1 VNSWRRLS
9 YVFDRGE
16 ILGLRVATLV
26 RAALLLGA
34 LVAVLR
40 RPGPAW
46 ILAALLVAVAI
57 LIWVLVARV
66 RRRNFIRFVEEPL
79 LFPPAHLL
87 GPAEKI
93 PLYATGVLGVEGKQR
108 LFAELPGFYRTFATR
123 EHALLCQ
130 AQPRRWGG
138 IVAWPEQEL
147 GLWYA
152 FFLPDQIA
160 ELRTGRLQGS
170 RDGEA
175 ALAVAYRQG
184 RAAQGSSR
192 RSATSKQNPKSG
204 TPVIATIYLT
214 FPTAADR
221 LTVLADLLVDLPPTA
236 YPKRLPEE
244 NAA

>member
-1 VNSWRRLS
+1 MNSWRRLL

-16 ILGLRVATLV
+16 VFGLRVATLAS
-26 RAALLLGA
+26 AALLFGA

-46 ILAALLVAVAI
+46 IVAALLVAVAI

-79 LFPPAHLL
+79 LFPPPHLL

-160 ELRTGRLQGS
+160 EIRTGRLQGS

-175 ALAVAYRQG
+175 ALAVTYRQE
-184 RAAQGSSR
+184 RAAQGSSQ
-192 RSATSKQNPKSG
+192 RSATSKQNPKPRA
-204 TPVIATIYLT
+204 PVIATIYLT

-221 LTVLADLLVDLPPTA
+221 LAVLADLLVDMPEAASPRSL
-236 YPKRLPEE
+236 LEE
-244 NAA
+244 NPA